1 MNSVSGVLTK
11 TVNMDDI
18 KIDKLMERLLLK
30 NNEIL
35 DEKLNRVSDKL
46 STIESNIRTEIN
58 QIKEDLNSVKCSN
71 QVEFSKINETV
82 GSTEDSQHLILE
94 EFEKQKQKISQ
105 LLEDNRKFIL
115 AILDYIMNSTT

>member
-18 KIDKLMERLLLK
+18 KIDKPMERLLLK

-46 STIESNIRTEIN
+46 STIENNIRTEIN
-58 QIKEDLNSVKCSN
+58 QIK
-71 QVEFSKINETV
+71 
-82 GSTEDSQHLILE
+82 
-94 EFEKQKQKISQ
+94 
-105 LLEDNRKFIL
+105 
-115 AILDYIMNSTT
+115 